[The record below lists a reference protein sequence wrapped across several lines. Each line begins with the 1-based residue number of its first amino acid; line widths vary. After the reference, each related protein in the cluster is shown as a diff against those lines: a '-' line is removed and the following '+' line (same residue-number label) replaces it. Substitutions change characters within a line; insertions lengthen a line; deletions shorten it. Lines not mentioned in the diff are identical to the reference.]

1 MTVAELIEE
10 LKKLD
15 PDLPVVIWAYE
26 DWNED
31 IVLRTGDQVHV
42 GQGTDFRYVPVVK
55 ITI

>member
-15 PDLPVVIWAYE
+15 PELPVVIWAYE

-42 GQGTDFRYVPVVK
+42 GQGKDFRYVPVVK